1 MLFYSR
7 RGNIMTLIDF
17 PSTATHALINIGC
30 NTDPILPPANDTS
43 VVALCFEPMV
53 FDKIPPTDRLFVVP
67 VAVAD
72 EAGLTSMGFAGGTAQ
87 ASSLA
92 EIGDKKLYDH
102 LHADERKG
110 KRVVPQK
117 RVVPIMPMRVVLDS
131 LRDDLTLWF
140 LKTDMQG
147 FDYRGALKPAGERLK
162 KIHYVNS
169 ETFLLG
175 VSGYSGVS
183 NDYCQDTLPLM
194 LSLGFEPVALLT
206 WWSLKTD
213 ERIKLRQPKLPGGRQ
228 QQEWPYLFHHGVRT
242 SFTEADGHHT
252 SLFAG
257 SMSVGE
263 IEARAYCR
271 REAAFLKTT
280 NETTKP
286 TGTREANAFF
296 RRPDTTLPAPPVL
309 KGIED
314 WPYEHAKILEHAP
327 GKMMVK
333 MW

>member
-1 MLFYSR
+1 MQHRSDPATSERQSPLMLSR
-7 RGNIMTLIDF
+7 WCLIK
-17 PSTATHALINIGC
+17 SA
-30 NTDPILPPANDTS
+30 
-43 VVALCFEPMV
+43 
-53 FDKIPPTDRLFVVP
+53 DRRHCAA

-213 ERIKLRQPKLPGGRQ
+213 ERIKYDSPSCQGASSIYSTMACARPSPKQTAITR
-228 QQEWPYLFHHGVRT
+228 
-242 SFTEADGHHT
+242 
-252 SLFAG
+252 
-257 SMSVGE
+257 
-263 IEARAYCR
+263 
-271 REAAFLKTT
+271 AFLRAACRSARLRRARTAAARPPSSRRRT
-280 NETTKP
+280 RRRSRRAPARRTPSSAVP
-286 TGTREANAFF
+286 TRHCPL
-296 RRPDTTLPAPPVL
+296 RPC
-309 KGIED
+309 
-314 WPYEHAKILEHAP
+314 
-327 GKMMVK
+327 
-333 MW
+333 